1 MLCFPQKLRQN
12 HVEYQKQGMTHDFV
26 KVKSHNILKLK
37 TVFKNSNSDQN
48 KCIFNQ
54 GDSLWYSIEISPPDE
69 N

>member
-37 TVFKNSNSDQN
+37 IVFKNSNLDQN